1 MRKKSLTIRM
11 RMIVSYTIVLLVPSI
26 IIGSITYSAAS
37 HRVEQDLMMSAL
49 QSVSSAD
56 AIITNEISQ
65 KMVDLNYYGERI
77 PGTGVDQ
84 EVAAGSSAIKNKLQ
98 EYQAIHKDV
107 LNLYVGTNK
116 GSILL
121 SSDLKLDDDFDPRT
135 RDWYVHALK
144 SKKAVVS
151 PSYLS
156 VDGKPVVSISQVL
169 ADGSGVISLDLDL
182 SAVASMTNMKVGNDG
197 YIFIV
202 DSTKKLLVHPTAQIG
217 SEYKEEFVNRMFQ
230 SDSGKLDYSQ
240 QNNHYKM
247 AFMKNEAT
255 GWRIGGT
262 ISQKEVADGTEGI
275 RNTTIG
281 VVVLSVLGA
290 AVIVFMN
297 VRSVILP
304 LQKLNEATS
313 ILGKGDLTKRLDS
326 FRQDEIGE
334 LAGNFQLMVDNLRGM
349 VEGVQDMTNSVSA
362 SAEQLSAGA
371 EQTTKA
377 IEHVTV
383 AIHDVAAGS
392 EQQLRS
398 VEGGTSTVMEMARK
412 VEDVSVQMQEVTRTM
427 SETTESANLG
437 AQAAAGTESTMQ
449 GIHHTVEGL
458 AEVVISLNR
467 RAEHI
472 GEIINVIAGISQQTN
487 LLALNASIEAARAG
501 EQGRGFAVVASEVR
515 KLAEGSQHSADQI
528 KELVGHIQQ
537 EMEQAATTMEE
548 VKERV
553 NEGLDAVEK
562 SGKSFS
568 QIRDSVVGAAA
579 TISQASVTM
588 DGVASEAAEVELVIG
603 QIRNLSEETAGNTE
617 TISAAAEEQLASL
630 EEMASSSA
638 DLSSM
643 AEQLQQLVGQF
654 KI

>member
-1 MRKKSLTIRM
+1 MRNKSLSIRL
-11 RMIVSYTIVLLVPSI
+11 RMVISYMIVLLVPSLI
-26 IIGSITYSAAS
+26 ISSITYSAAIK
-37 HRVEQDLMMSAL
+37 RVELDLMTSAL
-49 QSVSSAD
+49 ESVSSAD
-56 AIITNEISQ
+56 AIITDAISRKLIDLDYYGKQFTGSGVNQEISDGGNTIQ
-65 KMVDLNYYGERI
+65 KSLR
-77 PGTGVDQ
+77 
-84 EVAAGSSAIKNKLQ
+84 
-98 EYQAIHKDV
+98 EYQAVHKDV
-107 LNLYVGTNK
+107 LNLYIGTNK
-116 GSILL
+116 GEILQA
-121 SSDLKLDDDFDPRT
+121 SNQKLDDDFDPRT
-135 RDWYVHALK
+135 RDWYVLPLK
-144 SKKAVVS
+144 SKQAVVS

-156 VDGKPVVSISQVL
+156 VDGSPVVSISQVL

-182 SAVASMTNMKVGNDG
+182 SVVASMTDMNVGKEG

-202 DSTKKLLVHPTAQIG
+202 DSTKKLLVHPTAEIG
-217 SEYKEEFVNRMFQ
+217 SEYKEDFINKMFQ
-230 SDSGKLDYSQ
+230 VDTGKLDYTQ
-240 QNNHYKM
+240 QNNQYKM

-255 GWRIGGT
+255 GWRIGGS
-262 ISQKEVADGTEGI
+262 ISENEVAAATEGI
-275 RNTTIG
+275 RNTTIL
-281 VVVLSVLGA
+281 VVALSVLGA
-290 AVIVFMN
+290 AIIIFFN

-304 LQKLNEATS
+304 LQKLNEATRV
-313 ILGKGDLTKRLDS
+313 LGKGDLTKRLDK

-383 AIHDVAAGS
+383 AIQDVAAGS
-392 EQQLRS
+392 EEQLRK
-398 VEGGTSTVMEMARK
+398 VGDGTSNVIEMTRK
-412 VEDVSVQMQEVTRTM
+412 VEAVSAQMQEVTRTM
-427 SETTESANLG
+427 SETTDSANIG
-437 AQAAAGTESTMQ
+437 AKAASGTESTML
-449 GIHHTVEGL
+449 GIHRTVEGL
-458 AEVVISLNR
+458 AEKVETLNE
-467 RAEHI
+467 RALHI
-472 GEIINVIAGISQQTN
+472 GEIISVIAGISQQTN

-515 KLAEGSQHSADQI
+515 KLAEGSQQSADQI
-528 KELVGHIQQ
+528 KELVGQIQQ
-537 EMEQAATTMEE
+537 EMQQAASTMEI

-553 NEGLDAVEK
+553 NEGMDAVEK

-568 QIRDSVVGAAA
+568 QIRDAVIGAAE
-579 TISQASVTM
+579 TISMASVNM
-588 DGVASEAAEVELVIG
+588 GGVAAEAVEVELAIG